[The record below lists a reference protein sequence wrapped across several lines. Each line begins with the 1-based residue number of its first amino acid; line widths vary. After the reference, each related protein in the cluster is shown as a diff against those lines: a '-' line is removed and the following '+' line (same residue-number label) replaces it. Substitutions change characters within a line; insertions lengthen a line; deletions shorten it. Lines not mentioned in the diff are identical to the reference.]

1 MVEADRM
8 RYYRTIQPKLRVERY
23 KGLHECLVRGETNA
37 AATGQRI
44 ILPGSFTGGPR
55 YMFNNCKDSFAICRY
70 IGYPS
75 LFITM
80 TCNPEWPEVKR
91 FVETRGLKPEDRPDI
106 LCRVFKMKLDEL
118 IDDLKSGKVFG
129 KISGYSITIEF
140 QKRGLPHAHIL
151 VFVHAKFKPKTPEDI
166 DKVISAEIP
175 DRTNNPELFE
185 AVQKYMIHGPCGVL
199 NLKSPCMNNGKC
211 SKFFPKEFRTRTII
225 DDEGFPKYRRREDG
239 RTVKKGKTVLDNR
252 YVVPYNPLLL
262 QKYRAHINVE
272 YTCQTS
278 AIKYLFKYVHKGN
291 DRVTAEFYRTSD
303 SSNPSQVIDE
313 IKNYYDY
320 RYISAC
326 EAAWRLFGF
335 EVHYREPPVVR
346 LPFHLPGE
354 QSVVYNDGETVQDAI
369 EKADIKKNKFI
380 GWMEANQLYAAGQDI
395 TYSEYPT
402 KFVWKDDTREWRP
415 RKQGFSIGRISHV
428 PPSCGENYYLRILLN
443 VQKGCTSFK
452 DILTVKEV
460 TYSTFKDAC
469 CALGL
474 LEDDKEFV
482 DAIKE
487 ASFWGS
493 GEYLRR
499 LFVVLLMSNNMSN
512 PEVVWDKCWQ
522 ELSDD
527 ILYRQRRRLDYPGLN
542 LTDDQKKNMA
552 LAEIENMLQNNGRSL
567 HNFVSMPYPSD
578 IVVEDVG
585 QRLIV
590 EELNYDRNEMSEYLD
605 QCLSSITDEQRHAY
619 DKIINAV
626 YGNKGGFFFLYGYGG
641 TGKTF
646 VWKTLSASIR
656 SRGDIVLNVASSG
669 IAALL
674 LPRGRTAH
682 SRFKIPIPIT
692 EDSTCNIK
700 HNIPHAKLLIKAKLI
715 IWDEAPMMS
724 KWCYEALD
732 KCLRDILRFTPGY
745 DSSLP
750 FGGKVVVLGGDFRK
764 ILPVIR
770 RASRQDVI
778 SDGKVGQPVNGE
790 SEIQIPDEILI
801 KNSETGF
808 EDLVNFTYPYLL
820 RNMSNSEYF
829 RERSIL
835 APTIELVGKVNDYM
849 MSRVSA
855 EEREY
860 LSSDSIYKEDGN
872 VESELDAF
880 SPEVLNAMNCS
891 GLPPHKLSLKIGVP
905 VILMRNID
913 QSNGLCNGT
922 RLTVKRFGDHVIQCT
937 VLTGTKAGSTVLIPR
952 MTMNTNNTNL
962 PFQFQR
968 RQLPICVCFGMT
980 INKAQGQTL
989 GCVGLYLPRPVFSHG
1004 QLYVALSR
1012 VKSKQGLRILIENHD
1027 DLPSNTTINAVY
1039 EEVFDNITP

>member
-1 MVEADRM
+1 M
-8 RYYRTIQPKLRVERY
+8 RI
-23 KGLHECLVRGETNA
+23 
-37 AATGQRI
+37 
-44 ILPGSFTGGPR
+44 
-55 YMFNNCKDSFAICRY
+55 
-70 IGYPS
+70 
-75 LFITM
+75 
-80 TCNPEWPEVKR
+80 
-91 FVETRGLKPEDRPDI
+91 
-106 LCRVFKMKLDEL
+106 
-118 IDDLKSGKVFG
+118 
-129 KISGYSITIEF
+129 
-140 QKRGLPHAHIL
+140 
-151 VFVHAKFKPKTPEDI
+151 
-166 DKVISAEIP
+166 
-175 DRTNNPELFE
+175 
-185 AVQKYMIHGPCGVL
+185 
-199 NLKSPCMNNGKC
+199 
-211 SKFFPKEFRTRTII
+211 
-225 DDEGFPKYRRREDG
+225 
-239 RTVKKGKTVLDNR
+239 
-252 YVVPYNPLLL
+252 
-262 QKYRAHINVE
+262 
-272 YTCQTS
+272 TCQTHLIYLS
-278 AIKYLFKYVHKGN
+278 A
-291 DRVTAEFYRTSD
+291 
-303 SSNPSQVIDE
+303 
-313 IKNYYDY
+313 
-320 RYISAC
+320 
-326 EAAWRLFGF
+326 
-335 EVHYREPPVVR
+335 
-346 LPFHLPGE
+346 
-354 QSVVYNDGETVQDAI
+354 
-369 EKADIKKNKFI
+369 
-380 GWMEANQLYAAGQDI
+380 
-395 TYSEYPT
+395 
-402 KFVWKDDTREWRP
+402 
-415 RKQGFSIGRISHV
+415 
-428 PPSCGENYYLRILLN
+428 
-443 VQKGCTSFK
+443 
-452 DILTVKEV
+452 
-460 TYSTFKDAC
+460 
-469 CALGL
+469 
-474 LEDDKEFV
+474 
-482 DAIKE
+482 
-487 ASFWGS
+487 
-493 GEYLRR
+493 
-499 LFVVLLMSNNMSN
+499 
-512 PEVVWDKCWQ
+512 
-522 ELSDD
+522 
-527 ILYRQRRRLDYPGLN
+527 GLN
-542 LTDDQKKNMA
+542 LTDDQKKNLA

-674 LPRGRTAH
+674 LPGGRTAH

-700 HNIPHAKLLIKAKLI
+700 HNNPHAKLLIKAKLI

-750 FGGKVVVLGGDFRK
+750 FGGKVVVLGGDFRQ
-764 ILPVIR
+764 ILPVIP

-778 SDGKVGQPVNGE
+778 SATINSSYLWPFCEVLCLTKNMRLLQGSSCSSASDIAEFSEWLLTIGDGKVGQPVNGE

-808 EDLVNFTYPYLL
+808 EDLVNYTYPDLL

>member
-1 MVEADRM
+1 ME
-8 RYYRTIQPKLRVERY
+8 
-23 KGLHECLVRGETNA
+23 NA
-37 AATGQRI
+37 
-44 ILPGSFTGGPR
+44 
-55 YMFNNCKDSFAICRY
+55 
-70 IGYPS
+70 PS
-75 LFITM
+75 
-80 TCNPEWPEVKR
+80 
-91 FVETRGLKPEDRPDI
+91 
-106 LCRVFKMKLDEL
+106 
-118 IDDLKSGKVFG
+118 S
-129 KISGYSITIEF
+129 
-140 QKRGLPHAHIL
+140 
-151 VFVHAKFKPKTPEDI
+151 
-166 DKVISAEIP
+166 
-175 DRTNNPELFE
+175 
-185 AVQKYMIHGPCGVL
+185 
-199 NLKSPCMNNGKC
+199 
-211 SKFFPKEFRTRTII
+211 FPKEFRTRTII

-272 YTCQTS
+272 YTCQIS
-278 AIKYLFKYVHKGN
+278 AIKYLFKYVHEGN

-303 SSNPSQVIDE
+303 SSNSSQVIDE
-313 IKNYYDY
+313 IKNYYDC
-320 RYISAC
+320 RYISTC

-380 GWMEANQLYAAGQDI
+380 GWMEANQLYAAGRDI

-428 PPSCGENYYLRILLN
+428 PPSCGEDYYLRILLN

-542 LTDDQKKNMA
+542 LTDDQKKNLA

-605 QCLSSITDEQRHAY
+605 QCLSSITNEQRHAY

-674 LPRGRTAH
+674 LPGGRTAH

-700 HNIPHAKLLIKAKLI
+700 HNSPHAKLLIKAKLI

-750 FGGKVVVLGGDFRK
+750 FGGKVVVLGGDFRQ
-764 ILPVIR
+764 ILPVIP
-770 RASRQDVI
+770 RASMQDVI
-778 SDGKVGQPVNGE
+778 SATINSSYLWPFCEVLILTKNMRLLQGSSCSSASDIAEFSEWLLTIGDGKVGQPVNGE
-790 SEIQIPDEILI
+790 SKIQIPDEILI

-808 EDLVNFTYPYLL
+808 EDLVNYTYPDLL

-835 APTIELVGKVNDYM
+835 APTIQLVGKVNDYM